1 MCRAAGEAETDS
13 LREDLHGRI
22 VEDDVLMAM
31 MSFPFQSEM
40 SLFCLS
46 AGPDSVWLVTG
57 AEKAER
63 WLLCVCRRAG
73 H

>member
-1 MCRAAGEAETDS
+1 
-13 LREDLHGRI
+13 
-22 VEDDVLMAM
+22 MAM
-31 MSFPFQSEM
+31 MSFPLQSEM